1 MDLSDAKGKP
11 GNGRPAPVTTSD
23 PHELVAQ
30 IGSEVASLLSAAL
43 ERVTT
48 LATTGKI
55 DRASLRELR
64 DEIDLARRVGIMG
77 QQVSR
82 FASGRVRVAN
92 ERLNLTNLLR
102 EALRQRGRE
111 IEARGIEVRQ
121 VFAPA
126 EVSSDATL
134 LFSLLQAIM
143 DWCFEHAVSR
153 VDMALDVK
161 GWPTRARLVC
171 SFAFEHADLVDTSYG
186 QSEELHPRSVETMS
200 WRLLHQIAAVLGL
213 NVLRRDDGG
222 RTTLTVEFPETLA
235 PRVEGLGV
243 ALDADQGDPGAL
255 VANSQPMA
263 GHHVLVV
270 ATRREIRNTVRESL
284 RNMGMMVDFVTSLEE
299 AEQFCRSSMPH
310 AIVYD
315 ALLRGERFERLRNEW
330 LTEVPNLAFV
340 QLAESG
346 HAFELLNVDGRQF
359 ASVGRDAI
367 MQQLPSALSF
377 ELSRLAGA

>member
-11 GNGRPAPVTTSD
+11 SPGRPAAQMTTD

-30 IGSEVASLLSAAL
+30 IGSEVAALLSAAL

-55 DRASLRELR
+55 DRASLRALR

-82 FASGRVRVAN
+82 FASGRVRISQ

-111 IEARGIEVRQ
+111 IESRGVEVRQ

-126 EVSSDATL
+126 EISSDATL
-134 LFSLLQAIM
+134 LFSLLQTVI

-153 VDMALDVK
+153 IDMALDVK

-171 SFAFEHADLVDTSYG
+171 SFAYEQPDRVDTAYG
-186 QSEELHPRSVETMS
+186 DIEGGQPHDVETMS
-200 WRLLHQIAAVLGL
+200 WRLLHQTAAVLGL
-213 NVLRRDDGG
+213 GVTRKDDGG
-222 RTTLTVEFPETLA
+222 RTTLTVEFPDTLP
-235 PRVEGLGV
+235 PRLEGLGM
-243 ALDADQGDPGAL
+243 ALDAEQGDAGAL
-255 VANSQPMA
+255 VANSQPM
-263 GHHVLVV
+263 GGRHVLVV
-270 ATRREIRNTVRESL
+270 AARREVRNTVREAL
-284 RNMGMMVDFVTSLEE
+284 RNMGLMLDFVTSVDE
-299 AEQFCRSSMPH
+299 AEQFCRTSMPH

-315 ALLRGERFERLRNEW
+315 SLLRSERFERLRAQW
-330 LTEVPNLAFV
+330 MSEVANLAFV
-340 QLAESG
+340 QLADHG
-346 HAFELLNVDGRQF
+346 HAFELLNVEGRQF

-367 MQQLPSALSF
+367 MQQLPSALTF
-377 ELSRLAGA
+377 ELSRLSVV

>member
-1 MDLSDAKGKP
+1 
-11 GNGRPAPVTTSD
+11 
-23 PHELVAQ
+23 
-30 IGSEVASLLSAAL
+30 
-43 ERVTT
+43 
-48 LATTGKI
+48 
-55 DRASLRELR
+55 
-64 DEIDLARRVGIMG
+64 
-77 QQVSR
+77 
-82 FASGRVRVAN
+82 
-92 ERLNLTNLLR
+92 
-102 EALRQRGRE
+102 
-111 IEARGIEVRQ
+111 
-121 VFAPA
+121 
-126 EVSSDATL
+126 
-134 LFSLLQAIM
+134 
-143 DWCFEHAVSR
+143 
-153 VDMALDVK
+153 
-161 GWPTRARLVC
+161 
-171 SFAFEHADLVDTSYG
+171 
-186 QSEELHPRSVETMS
+186 
-200 WRLLHQIAAVLGL
+200 
-213 NVLRRDDGG
+213 
-222 RTTLTVEFPETLA
+222 
-235 PRVEGLGV
+235 
-243 ALDADQGDPGAL
+243 
-255 VANSQPMA
+255 MA